1 MSIKFPQG
9 WIIGGVLT
17 VFCLLGAIFF
27 VACPL
32 CRQRSRAR
40 DALLSHQQMAVRTP
54 SLTPTLPVQ
63 YLGCV
68 FWLRCGH
75 DMIQN
80 NNKNM
85 RKNARKLWGKCDA
98 IQDLFEICKNAD
110 TDTVDGTN
118 WTLDVIEFM
127 LTKFLAHTGNSF
139 IKFPNSKLSVDE
151 CWRLSYAF
159 IFDIILRNR
168 SITFLKTQIITPW
181 HIDMSLLKCH
191 MSM

>member
-1 MSIKFPQG
+1 MKFPQG

-63 YLGCV
+63 YLGCDADV
-68 FWLRCGH
+68 TWYKTTIK
-75 DMIQN
+75 D
-80 NNKNM
+80 NM
-85 RKNARKLWGKCDA
+85 RKNARKPWGKCDA
-98 IQDLFEICKNAD
+98 IKDLQTQTQLMEQ
-110 TDTVDGTN
+110 
-118 WTLDVIEFM
+118 IEL
-127 LTKFLAHTGNSF
+127 LTSLSSCSPNLAHTGNSF

-151 CWRLSYAF
+151 CWRFSYAF

-168 SITFLKTQIITPW
+168 SITFLKTQIIAPW
-181 HIDMSLLKCH
+181 HIDMSLSKCH

>member
-63 YLGCV
+63 YLGCDADV
-68 FWLRCGH
+68 TWYKTTIN
-75 DMIQN
+75 D
-80 NNKNM
+80 NM
-85 RKNARKLWGKCDA
+85 RKNARTPWGKCDA
-98 IQDLFEICKNAD
+98 IKDLLEICKNAD

-127 LTKFLAHTGNSF
+127 LTKFLAHTGNGF

-181 HIDMSLLKCH
+181 HIDMSLLMCH